1 MSAQML
7 SRVYGHWQVFSAA
20 PHRMLFL
27 GGAAQVVLVMLLWAT
42 ELVGRAGGA
51 WALAWSVPP
60 AWAHTFLMVY
70 GLFPFFIFG
79 FLLTVYPRWMGGE
92 PVPATRYVPVP
103 VALALGMALF
113 YAGLFGARIVT
124 AIGVAVYALGWA
136 LAGRALLDVYRRA
149 PQHGVHE
156 TVLNAALVAGIAGQ
170 LVFLHGML
178 ADQARSVALARDI
191 GLWLFLLPVVFT
203 VSHRMIPFFSGS
215 VLPNYTPVRPAWAL
229 AVLVV
234 GALGHFA
241 LEVAAL
247 PAWRFVFDLPMAAA
261 ALHLTWAWKLW
272 RSFAVKLLA
281 MLHVAFLWFGL
292 GMALETAQSLA
303 WLVTGQDV
311 LGRAP
316 LHALG
321 VGFVAGMLVAM
332 ASRVTLGHSG
342 LPLVADRFTW
352 WLFAGINAVALL
364 RIAAEFAGA
373 GAGTL
378 NAFAAATWLA
388 VLLPWVW
395 RYAPIYLRPRAD
407 GKPG

>member
-1 MSAQML
+1 MSTQIP
-7 SRVYGHWQVFSAA
+7 SRRHDRWRVFSAA

-27 GGAAQVVLVMLLWAT
+27 GGATQLVLVMLLWSA
-42 ELVGRAGGA
+42 ELLGRAGGG
-51 WALAWSVPP
+51 WTLPWNVPP
-60 AWAHTFLMVY
+60 SWAHAFLMVY

-92 PVPATRYVPVP
+92 PVPPARYVPAFLLLAAGTALAYAGFFSTRYV
-103 VALALGMALF
+103 LAAGAVLF
-113 YAGLFGARIVT
+113 L
-124 AIGVAVYALGWA
+124 LGWA
-136 LAGRALLDVYRRA
+136 TAYYALLDVYRRA

-156 TVLNAALVAGIAGQ
+156 SVLNAALAAGIAGQ
-170 LVFLHGML
+170 LVFLHGVL
-178 ADQARSVALARDI
+178 ADQGRSVTLARDI
-191 GLWLFLLPVVFT
+191 GLWLFLLPVLFT
-203 VSHRMIPFFSGS
+203 VSHRMIPFFSS
-215 VLPNYTPVRPAWAL
+215 SALPDYTPVRPAWAL
-229 AVLVV
+229 AVLVA

-241 LEVAAL
+241 LEAAAL
-247 PAWRFVFDLPMAAA
+247 PAWRFVFDLPAAA
-261 ALHLTWAWKLW
+261 TALYLTWAWKLR
-272 RSFAVKLLA
+272 RSFAVRLLA

-292 GMALETAQSLA
+292 GMAFEAAQSLA

-311 LGRAP
+311 FGRAP

-342 LPLVADRFTW
+342 LPLAADRFTW

-364 RIAAEFAGA
+364 RVAAEFAGA
-373 GAGTL
+373 AAGTL
-378 NAFAAATWLA
+378 NALAAAAWLA